1 MNETI
6 KSILGRRSVKEY
18 RPEQIKA
25 EELEMILLAGRYAPS
40 GMNRQPWLF
49 VVIQNKDE
57 LIKIKETLQKN
68 MPLPPERKDLIFW
81 KRLPRYY
88 CFRASGAS
96 TTIHDC
102 TLAMGNMM
110 IAPAASLRI
119 GSNWIH
125 AVVKDLFLFEEG
137 RP

>member
-25 EELEMILLAGRYAPS
+25 EELEMIILAGRYAPS

-68 MPLPPERKDLIFW
+68 MPAPPEEEEDLIFW
-81 KRLPRYY
+81 KRLPRLLL
-88 CFRASGAS
+88 FSGK
-96 TTIHDC
+96 TVHPLPFT
-102 TLAMGNMM
+102 
-110 IAPAASLRI
+110 IAPWL
-119 GSNWIH
+119 W
-125 AVVKDLFLFEEG
+125 VT
-137 RP
+137 